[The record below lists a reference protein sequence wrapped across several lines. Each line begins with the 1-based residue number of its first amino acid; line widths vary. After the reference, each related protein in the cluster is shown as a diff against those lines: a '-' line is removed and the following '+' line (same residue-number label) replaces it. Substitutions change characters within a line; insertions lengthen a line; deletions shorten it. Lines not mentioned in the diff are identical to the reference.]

1 MTDNAVFHAIPHLK
15 YSTGV
20 AVTLEVV
27 VGSSLHVP
35 SLPPPLSPPPLQD
48 IYRPVIAPLQPRSVC
63 PTASGR
69 SLLPRRQLLAFMADN
84 TNIGVIMSLA
94 SFPLCH
100 LLRPP
105 LPAPKMNLLLPTS
118 PQASRRRTRPFVEG
132 EPFLSPMVRP
142 LSQMVPSQ
150 PARTPR
156 PPPASPHS

>member
-27 VGSSLHVP
+27 VGSSLRAP
-35 SLPPPLSPPPLQD
+35 SLPSPSFSSSSSRYISPSYCP
-48 IYRPVIAPLQPRSVC
+48 IA
-63 PTASGR
+63 ASLGVSHR
-69 SLLPRRQLLAFMADN
+69 SLLSRRQLLAFMADN

-94 SFPLCH
+94 SLPPRH

-105 LPAPKMNLLLPTS
+105 LPAPKMNLLLPMS
-118 PQASRRRTRPFVEG
+118 PQASGQRTLPFVGVEL
-132 EPFLSPMVRP
+132 FLSPMDCSS
-142 LSQMVPSQ
+142 SQVVPSQ